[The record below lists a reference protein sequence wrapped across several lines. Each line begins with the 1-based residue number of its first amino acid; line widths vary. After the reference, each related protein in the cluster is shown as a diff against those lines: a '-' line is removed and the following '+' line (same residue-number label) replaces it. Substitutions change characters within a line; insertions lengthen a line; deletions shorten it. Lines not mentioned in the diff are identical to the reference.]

1 MTYLDDW
8 LQKREPTSTIF
19 KNNAVLRVLS
29 SFGSESVF
37 GSMNGAFGWHFPKYL
52 KVSFVDAGS

>member
-37 GSMNGAFGWHFPKYL
+37 GSMNGALGWHFSKYL

>member
-37 GSMNGAFGWHFPKYL
+37 GSMNGAFGWHFSKYL